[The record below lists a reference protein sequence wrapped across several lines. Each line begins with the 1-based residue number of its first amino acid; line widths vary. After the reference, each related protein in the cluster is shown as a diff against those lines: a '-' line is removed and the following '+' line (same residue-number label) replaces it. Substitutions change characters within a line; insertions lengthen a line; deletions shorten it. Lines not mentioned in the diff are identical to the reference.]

1 MCHASRGDRGSFVHT
16 SEEISRIRS
25 EEAGRAAEI
34 CGAEATT
41 LGQSDGDVNAA
52 DPEQRRLMIDLVRET
67 QPELIITH
75 HPGDYMGDHNE
86 TSKLVFDCSFHAT
99 LPLLETTK
107 PNYRNVTPIYYM
119 DTLMGLGFQPTEY
132 VDVSAV
138 IDTKTVMLEAHQS
151 QLTWLRDHVKDAK
164 GILIVPQLLKA
175 AFFFGGSGGSG
186 VFLAR
191 DEKTGEWSDPA
202 FYTLGS
208 GSFGLQFGAEA
219 SEVVLLAM
227 TQRGVKAMLDS
238 NFKLGVG
245 ASIAAGP
252 IGGGVEG
259 ATANLSA
266 DILSFARSKGA
277 FVGVSLEGAVVA
289 TRDELSSAYYGKEV
303 QAMDILVKRDVHNS
317 HAAALRAAVGKA
329 ARGSATPDK

>member
-1 MCHASRGDRGSFVHT
+1 MKVLAVGAHPDDLEILCGGTLARFAQDGHEVVMCHVSRGDRGSFVHT

-67 QPELIITH
+67 QPELIVTH

-138 IDTKTVMLEAHQS
+138 IDTKTAMLEAHQS
-151 QLTWLRDHVKDAK
+151 QLTWLRDHD
-164 GILIVPQLLKA
+164 
-175 AFFFGGSGGSG
+175 G
-186 VFLAR
+186 VDVVEQMRTVSRFR
-191 DEKTGEWSDPA
+191 
-202 FYTLGS
+202 
-208 GSFGLQFGAEA
+208 GLQC
-219 SEVVLLAM
+219 
-227 TQRGVKAMLDS
+227 
-238 NFKLGVG
+238 
-245 ASIAAGP
+245 
-252 IGGGVEG
+252 GVEYAEG
-259 ATANLSA
+259 
-266 DILSFARSKGA
+266 
-277 FVGVSLEGAVVA
+277 FVPCL
-289 TRDELSSAYYGKEV
+289 TW
-303 QAMDILVKRDVHNS
+303 
-317 HAAALRAAVGKA
+317 LRPTTS
-329 ARGSATPDK
+329 RLLP